1 MTQKAQGFLLILSGF
16 TLHSLTVTAECNCM
30 CDWMNIEAI
39 SLPSGFK
46 SVSGE
51 LLSADCESQLL
62 AIFHLT
68 SIYILQPALIHL
80 PTRTSERDKSIQS
93 SEVKKMCLRS
103 KFSVPFVCGFVHLHW
118 SVFIYWSIY
127 FHWFVSVYQ

>member
-39 SLPSGFK
+39 TLPSGFK

-80 PTRTSERDKSIQS
+80 PTRTSE
-93 SEVKKMCLRS
+93 
-103 KFSVPFVCGFVHLHW
+103 
-118 SVFIYWSIY
+118 
-127 FHWFVSVYQ
+127 